1 MGTVTLAQLK
11 TRARERA
18 DMENSGFISDSE
30 LVSYINASVAE
41 LYDLLVS
48 KYGEDYF
55 VASPYSIT
63 TTNNQDTYALPSNLY
78 KLLGVDLQLD
88 TSGNWV
94 SLKRFEFAERNIP
107 QIWDVKFVDFIRY
120 RLFGSNIKFSPVPQS
135 AQSLRLWYIPL
146 PTALANDSD
155 TLDGFNGYEEYVVI
169 DTAIKM
175 LNKEESD
182 STLLMAEKAAMKLR
196 IEQMAEG
203 RDAGQP
209 SKIQDITSMSSNYYY
224 GVYR

>member
-11 TRARERA
+11 TRVRQRS

-48 KYGEDYF
+48 KYGDDYF
-55 VASPYSIT
+55 VASPFSIT
-63 TTNNQDTYALPSNLY
+63 TTSNQDTYALPTDMY

-120 RLFGSNIKFSPVPQS
+120 RLFGSNLKLSPVPQ
-135 AQSLRLWYIPL
+135 ANQSLRLWYIPL
-146 PTALANDSD
+146 PTALSADGD
-155 TLDGFNGYEEYVVI
+155 TLNGFNGYEEYVVI
-169 DTAIKM
+169 DAAIKM

-182 STLLMAEKAAMKLR
+182 SSLLMAEKAAMKLR

-203 RDAGQP
+203 RDVGQP
-209 SKIQDITSMSSNYYY
+209 STVQDINSMSSNYYY
-224 GVYR
+224 GVFR

>member
-1 MGTVTLAQLK
+1 MSTVTLAQLK
-11 TRARERA
+11 TRARQRA
-18 DMENSGFISDSE
+18 DMENSGFIQDSE
-30 LVSYINASVAE
+30 LLSYINASIAE

-55 VASPYSIT
+55 VASPYTIT
-63 TTNNQDTYALPSNLY
+63 TTTNQDTYALPADLY

-88 TSGNWV
+88 TTNNWV
-94 SLKRFEFAERNIP
+94 SLKRFNFAERNIP

-120 RLFGSNIKFSPVPQS
+120 RLFGANIKFSPVPQA
-135 AQSLRLWYIPL
+135 AQTLRLWYIPL
-146 PTALANDSD
+146 PTALALDAD
-155 TLDGFNGYEEYVVI
+155 TLNGFNGYEEYVVI
-169 DTAIKM
+169 DVAIKM

-182 STLLMAEKAAMKLR
+182 PSVLMAEKAAMKLR

-203 RDAGQP
+203 RDVGQP
-209 SKIQDITSMSSNYYY
+209 STVQDINSMSSNYYY

>member
-1 MGTVTLAQLK
+1 MSSVTLAQLK
-11 TRARERA
+11 TRARQRA
-18 DMENSGFISDSE
+18 DMENSGFIQNSE

-55 VASPYSIT
+55 VASPFSIT
-63 TTNNQDTYALPSNLY
+63 TTANVDQYALPTDMY

-88 TSGNWV
+88 TSNNWV

-107 QIWDVKFVDFIRY
+107 QIWDIKFVDFIRY
-120 RLFGSNIKFSPVPQS
+120 RLFGGNLKLSPVPQ
-135 AQSLRLWYIPL
+135 ANQKLRLWYIPL
-146 PTALANDSD
+146 PTALVADSD
-155 TLDGFNGYEEYVVI
+155 TLDGFNGYDEYVVV
-169 DTAIKM
+169 DVAIKM

-182 STLLMAEKAAMKLR
+182 PSALMAEKAALKLR

-209 SKIQDITSMSSNYYY
+209 AKVQDINSLSSNYYY

>member
-1 MGTVTLAQLK
+1 MSSVTLAQLK
-11 TRARERA
+11 TRARQRA
-18 DMENSGFISDSE
+18 DMENTGFIQDSE
-30 LVSYINASVAE
+30 LVNYINASIAE

-55 VASPYSIT
+55 VASPYTIT
-63 TTNNQDTYALPSNLY
+63 TTTNQDTYALPVDMY

-88 TSGNWV
+88 TSNNWV

-107 QIWDVKFVDFIRY
+107 QIWDIKFVDFIRY
-120 RLFGSNIKFSPVPQS
+120 RLFGSNLKLSPVPQS
-135 AQSLRLWYIPL
+135 LQTLRLWYIPL
-146 PTALANDSD
+146 PTALSNDTD
-155 TLDGFNGYEEYVVI
+155 VLNGFNGYEEYVII
-169 DTAIKM
+169 DVAIKM

-182 STLLMAEKAAMKLR
+182 PSALMAEKAAMKLR

-209 SKIQDITSMSSNYYY
+209 SKVQDINSMSSNYYY